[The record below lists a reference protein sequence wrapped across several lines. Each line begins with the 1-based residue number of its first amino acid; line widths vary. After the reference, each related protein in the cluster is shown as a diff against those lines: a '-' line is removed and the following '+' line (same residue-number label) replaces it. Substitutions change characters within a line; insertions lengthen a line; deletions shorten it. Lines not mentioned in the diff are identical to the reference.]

1 MATHAARYAT
11 KAKIAHAIEAAR
23 ACGLDPA
30 GIEITP
36 DGAIKVV
43 EARAIPQSVQSDFD
57 RFEAEL

>member
-1 MATHAARYAT
+1 MAAHAARYAT
-11 KAKIAHAIEAAR
+11 KAKIEHAVAAAR

-36 DGAIKVV
+36 DGAIRVV
-43 EARAIPQSVQSDFD
+43 EARASPQPARSDFD